1 SPTNDLL
8 FSLRILCVLNFSALS
23 FSFFSSEA
31 HMRRH
36 VIAGNWKMY
45 KTLADTRAFFS
56 ALLPLVPNAKH
67 CDIVVAP
74 PFTAIST
81 AVDAAKGSSVAIA
94 GQNVSWSKEGAFTG
108 EVSAPMLAEAGCRYV
123 VIGHSERRQLF
134 RETDDNVA
142 KKTLVA
148 LDSGLTPIVCLGEM
162 LEDRDA
168 GLAEEVLLRQFT
180 GGPGAL
186 TPDEFSRILIAY
198 EPVWAIGTGRTA
210 TPEIAA
216 TAHRFL
222 RRCAGEQFSVHHASA
237 LRILYGGSVKPDNI
251 QGLMA
256 QEELDGAL
264 VGGASLD
271 PKSFGDRKF
280 QV

>member
-1 SPTNDLL
+1 
-8 FSLRILCVLNFSALS
+8 
-23 FSFFSSEA
+23 
-31 HMRRH
+31 MRRR
-36 VIAGNWKMY
+36 VIAGNWKMF

-56 ALLPLVPNAKH
+56 AFVPLVATADH
-67 CDIVVAP
+67 CDIVIAP
-74 PFTAIST
+74 PFTAIS
-81 AVDAAKGSSVAIA
+81 AAAEAAKGTNIAIS

-123 VIGHSERRQLF
+123 IIGHSERRQLF

-142 KKTLVA
+142 KKSLIA
-148 LDSGLTPIVCLGEM
+148 LATGLIPIVCVGETD
-162 LEDRDA
+162 EERSA
-168 GLAEEVLLRQFT
+168 GLENEVLKRQFT

-186 TPDEFSRILIAY
+186 TPDEFSRILLAY
-198 EPVWAIGTGRTA
+198 EPVWAIGTGKTA

-222 RRCAGEQFSVHHASA
+222 RQCAAERFSPAHASA

-271 PKSFGDRKF
+271 AKSFASIVKDSR
-280 QV
+280 

>member
-1 SPTNDLL
+1 
-8 FSLRILCVLNFSALS
+8 
-23 FSFFSSEA
+23 
-31 HMRRH
+31 MRRP
-36 VIAGNWKMY
+36 VIAGNWKMF
-45 KTLADTRAFFS
+45 KTIAETRAFFS
-56 ALLPLVPNAKH
+56 AFTPLVANSKH
-67 CDIVVAP
+67 CDIIVAP

-81 AVDAAKGSSVAIA
+81 AAELAKGTNIAIS

-123 VIGHSERRQLF
+123 IIGHSERRQLF

-148 LDSGLTPIVCLGEM
+148 LDSSLTPIVCLGETQ
-162 LEDRDA
+162 EDRDA
-168 GLAEEVLLRQFT
+168 GLAEEVLRRQFT

-186 TPDEFSRILIAY
+186 TPEEFSRILIAY

-216 TAHRFL
+216 TAHRII
-222 RRCAGEQFSVHHASA
+222 RRCAGEQFSVHLASA

-271 PKSFGDRKF
+271 PKSFAAIVNF
-280 QV
+280 T

>member
-1 SPTNDLL
+1 MS
-8 FSLRILCVLNFSALS
+8 
-23 FSFFSSEA
+23 
-31 HMRRH
+31 RRR

-45 KTLADTRAFFS
+45 KTLAETRAYFS
-56 ALLPLVPNAKH
+56 AFLPLVRESRH
-67 CDIVVAP
+67 CDIVIAP

-81 AVDAAKGSSVAIA
+81 AVDAAKGSNVDIS

-108 EVSAPMLAEAGCRYV
+108 EVSAHMLAEAGCRYV
-123 VIGHSERRQLF
+123 IIGHSERRQLF
-134 RETDDNVA
+134 RETDDNVS
-142 KKTLVA
+142 KKTLISLEA
-148 LDSGLTPIVCLGEM
+148 GLTPIVCIGETQ
-162 LEDRDA
+162 EERDA
-168 GLAEEVLLRQFT
+168 GLTEEVLRRQFD

-186 TPDEFSRILIAY
+186 TAAEFSRILIAY

-216 TAHRFL
+216 EAHRFIRICAA
-222 RRCAGEQFSVHHASA
+222 RRFSREAAAA

-256 QEELDGAL
+256 QDELDGAL

-271 PKSFGDRKF
+271 PKSFAAIVNFR
-280 QV
+280 